1 MLVKADFTIP
11 VYGDDDRVLFL
22 PQRFSGRLRQVYI
35 KTGDRFFHSNGCAD
49 LGAGATAYAVREVVD
64 ELQHRGATEHVFH
77 VKVNRPWGSY
87 TVLEEDPDGFKI
99 KRIEVAP
106 GARLS
111 LQSHRK
117 RSEHWVVVSG
127 TATVTNGDE
136 VVTVQKNQ
144 STYIPI
150 GTKHR
155 LENQGSEPLHIV
167 EIQVGEYLGEVD
179 IQRYE
184 DTYGR

>member
-1 MLVKADFTIP
+1 
-11 VYGDDDRVLFL
+11 
-22 PQRFSGRLRQVYI
+22 
-35 KTGDRFFHSNGCAD
+35 
-49 LGAGATAYAVREVVD
+49 
-64 ELQHRGATEHVFH
+64 
-77 VKVNRPWGSY
+77 
-87 TVLEEDPDGFKI
+87 VLEEDPEGFKL

-111 LQSHRK
+111 LQSHAQ

-136 VVTVQKNQ
+136 VINVHRNQ

-150 GTKHR
+150 GAKHR
-155 LENQGSEPLHIV
+155 LENLGDEPLHIV
-167 EIQVGEYLGEVD
+167 EIQVGDYLGEDD

-184 DTYGR
+184 DNYGR